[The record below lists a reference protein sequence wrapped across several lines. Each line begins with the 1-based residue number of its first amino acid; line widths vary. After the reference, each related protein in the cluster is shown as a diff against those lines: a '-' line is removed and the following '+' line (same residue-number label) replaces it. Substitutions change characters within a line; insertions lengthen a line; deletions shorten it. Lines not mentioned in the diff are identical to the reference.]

1 MARVCERANSVIL
14 LDEIERNGG
23 IRDIQFGARKGM
35 GCREALWREFA
46 RQLKNVTLNDR
57 LLWWRWSTKCDS
69 HFQVDQL
76 LAIDYVDVIDKTEM
90 ILSHSFATC
99 LFRNKRT
106 SLLKLLLCEKVNEEK
121 MFMLPIF
128 AKNKKE
134 KKRNNQMC
142 WYFEEVKKVDCILL
156 LTQL

>member
-1 MARVCERANSVIL
+1 MYMFVHTYVY
-14 LDEIERNGG
+14 
-23 IRDIQFGARKGM
+23 
-35 GCREALWREFA
+35 ALWREFA

-121 MFMLPIF
+121 KFMLPIF
-128 AKNKKE
+128 AKKRE
-134 KKRNNQMC
+134 KKKQSDVLILWRS
-142 WYFEEVKKVDCILL
+142 KKSWLHSTFDATLNIY
-156 LTQL
+156 

>member
-1 MARVCERANSVIL
+1 MKLTISLITVSSPASLPPVP
-14 LDEIERNGG
+14 
-23 IRDIQFGARKGM
+23 
-35 GCREALWREFA
+35 LWREFA

-134 KKRNNQMC
+134 KKRNNQIC